1 MNHRLNRLAK
11 LIAHQVDTEVP
22 GASTVLEADLNRKL
36 NALPD
41 FGAIKR
47 SDWVT
52 RLRYGGTP
60 ADGRGCWSWMHTRNV
75 ANRRLPVVV
84 NSSGSY
90 TAPMTISPSEIDLR
104 TYTAATRRL
113 LAHSGFELSGNTA
126 EAARWDI
133 DHIRAYLERHDRPD
147 ARPTVHVAGS
157 KGKGSI
163 ATMTEALLRFALPA
177 VAGAARTM
185 LNTSPDLHAARERIA
200 LDGVAITPGQFALI
214 AERVLAEPAAE
225 RWSYF
230 ELLTVMAWHTAA
242 DARCAWQVLE
252 VGLGG
257 RLDTTNAISSK
268 AVAVIAPIDLEHTAI
283 LGETIPE
290 IAMEKA
296 GIITGPCEVVIAPQR
311 ASALDPIREA
321 ATAAGATTHEI
332 AEECALRVSNSSLNA
347 VEFDLRT
354 PERTYRKLQ
363 VQLLGQHQA
372 ENAAAA
378 VRAAELAL
386 AAQGIELDETA
397 AREALAQVRLP
408 GRGEVIRQRPL
419 TIVDGAHTALAAK
432 RLRQAL
438 DQSSVPKPQVIVLGL
453 LNGKDANGITRALVS
468 PDDQVIVY
476 APAHPRA
483 ADPSEIKALA
493 RATGA
498 MVTTASN
505 IAAALERGTA
515 LAGERGALVVTGSMY
530 SVAEAREA
538 LLAISG
544 DRALGLR

>member
-1 MNHRLNRLAK
+1 
-11 LIAHQVDTEVP
+11 
-22 GASTVLEADLNRKL
+22 
-36 NALPD
+36 
-41 FGAIKR
+41 
-47 SDWVT
+47 
-52 RLRYGGTP
+52 
-60 ADGRGCWSWMHTRNV
+60 
-75 ANRRLPVVV
+75 
-84 NSSGSY
+84 
-90 TAPMTISPSEIDLR
+90 MTISPSEIDLR
-104 TYTAATRRL
+104 TYTSATQRL

-126 EAARWDI
+126 DAARWDI
-133 DHIRAYLERHDRPD
+133 DHIHTYLGHHDRPD
-147 ARPTVHVAGS
+147 DRPTVHVAGS

-185 LNTSPDLHAARERIA
+185 LNTSPDLHTARERISF
-200 LDGVAITPGQFALI
+200 DGVAITPGQFAQI
-214 AERVLAEPAAE
+214 AERVLAESATE

-230 ELLTVMAWHTAA
+230 ELLTVMAWHAAA

-257 RLDTTNAISSK
+257 RRDTKNAISSK
-268 AVAVIAPIDLEHTAI
+268 AVAVIAPIDREHTAI

-290 IAMEKA
+290 IAAEKA
-296 GIITGPCEVVIAPQR
+296 GIIIGPCEVVISPQR
-311 ASALDPIREA
+311 ASALDPIREVA
-321 ATAAGATTHEI
+321 AAAGATTHEI
-332 AEECALRVSNSSLNA
+332 AEECTLRVSNSSLNA

-372 ENAAAA
+372 ENAATA

-386 AAQGIELDETA
+386 AAQGIELNEVV
-397 AREALAQVRLP
+397 AREALAQVQLP
-408 GRGEVIRQRPL
+408 GRGEVIRQHPL

-438 DQSSVPKPQVIVLGL
+438 NQSSVPKPQVIILGL
-453 LNGKDANGITRALVS
+453 LNDKDADSITRALVS
-468 PDDQVIVY
+468 PADQVIVY

-483 ADPSEIKALA
+483 ADPSEIKVLV

-498 MVTTASN
+498 TVTTAPN
-505 IAAALERGTA
+505 IAVALERGTA
-515 LAGERGALVVTGSMY
+515 LAGERGALIVTGSMY